1 MHAMKMT
8 ICHHENL
15 VDMYQSKQCNKVK
28 LINLITI

>member
-15 VDMYQSKQCNKVK
+15 VDLYQLKCNKAK